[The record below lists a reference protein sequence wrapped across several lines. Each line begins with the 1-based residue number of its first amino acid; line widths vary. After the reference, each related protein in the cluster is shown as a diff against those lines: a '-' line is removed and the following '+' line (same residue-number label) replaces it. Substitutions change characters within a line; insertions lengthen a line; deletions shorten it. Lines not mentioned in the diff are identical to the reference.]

1 MGKKNLMVARF
12 VPQRWNN
19 LRRAIHSL
27 RVGSRK
33 VFKELDP
40 RYSQC
45 QTHVT
50 RLNDAYDGQR
60 IWKKRRKGMR
70 VTVWRLK

>member
-1 MGKKNLMVARF
+1 MVARF

-19 LRRAIHSL
+19 LRRAIHNIP
-27 RVGSRK
+27 VGERQN
-33 VFKELDP
+33 FLEQDA

-50 RLNDAYDGQR
+50 RLNDAYDGER
-60 IWKKRRKGMR
+60 VWKKQRKGMR
-70 VTVWRLK
+70 VIVWREK